1 MQLVEMEMKEK
12 LYREKTKMF
21 WENSVFAF
29 SGLGVKCDEQVIQ
42 PKEIRRLYATVNK
55 KRKFGV

>member
-1 MQLVEMEMKEK
+1 MKMYQRKK
-12 LYREKTKMF
+12 LFR
-21 WENSVFAF
+21 ENSVFAF

-55 KRKFGV
+55 KRKSGV